1 VTRRNEQYTAELT
14 RAVQEVLVRGLQ
26 DPRVS
31 GLITVTGVKV
41 TEDLRDAT
49 VSVSVLPAEKQEL
62 TLHGLQGAAAYIRRE
77 VGERMDARRIP
88 TLNFRLETGLKK
100 EAGVIRA
107 LAQAAAEREKAN
119 PGGVGSALAPEDESG
134 GHAP

>member
-1 VTRRNEQYTAELT
+1 MSRRNEQFSAELT

-26 DPRVS
+26 DPRIS

-49 VSVSVLPAEKQEL
+49 VAISVLPQERQEL
-62 TLHGLQGAAAYIRRE
+62 TLHGLQGAAAHIRRE
-77 VGERMDARRIP
+77 VGERMNARRVP
-88 TLNFRLETGLKK
+88 TLNFRLDNSLKK

-107 LAQAAAEREKAN
+107 LAQAAAEREKSA
-119 PGGVGSALAPEDESG
+119 PGSASVPTGPDDQSG
-134 GHAP
+134 GHTP